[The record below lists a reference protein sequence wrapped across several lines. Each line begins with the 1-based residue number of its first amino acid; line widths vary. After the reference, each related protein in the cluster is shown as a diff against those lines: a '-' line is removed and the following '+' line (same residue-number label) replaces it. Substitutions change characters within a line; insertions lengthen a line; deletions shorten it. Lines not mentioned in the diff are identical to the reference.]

1 MAAVR
6 SSLLRKLWNA
16 VCGSLP
22 SSGFRRRE
30 DGAVFVEFA
39 IILPILIVL
48 FLGLAEFT
56 EAFSVNRK
64 LAGTAGAAADLVA
77 QEASVN
83 NAFLADVSA
92 LGQELMKPHNSAPLQ
107 LVIISVVADENNT
120 TTVDWSYPADAGYTQ
135 GGAYSL
141 PDGALTSPNSSLIIA
156 EARYDFTPT
165 VGHFLGTFEMNE
177 AAYYRPRLAQKVIK
191 TN

>member
-1 MAAVR
+1 MDPGLPLR
-6 SSLLRKLWNA
+6 SNLGDKEARRK
-16 VCGSLP
+16 
-22 SSGFRRRE
+22 GFRRRE

-64 LAGTAGAAADLVA
+64 LAGTAGSVADLVA

-92 LGQELMKPHNSAPLQ
+92 LGEELMKPHNTGPLE

-120 TTVDWSYPADAGYTQ
+120 TTVDWSYPSGAHTSGS
-135 GGAYSL
+135 AYSL

-156 EARYDFTPT
+156 EASYGFTPT
-165 VGHFLGTFEMNE
+165 IGHFLGTFEMTE
-177 AAYYRPRLAQKVIK
+177 AAYYRPRLAQKVMK

>member
-1 MAAVR
+1 MAAAR
-6 SSLLRKLWNA
+6 SSMPWRLRNA
-16 VCGSLP
+16 VCGRLRRG
-22 SSGFRRRE
+22 GFRRRE

-64 LAGTAGAAADLVA
+64 LAGTAGAVADLVA

-92 LGQELMKPHNSAPLQ
+92 LGEELMKPHNTGPLQ
-107 LVIISVVADENNT
+107 LVIISIVADENNT
-120 TTVDWSYPADAGYTQ
+120 TRVDWSYPADSGYTQ
-135 GGAYSL
+135 GGSYAL

-156 EARYDFTPT
+156 EASYGFTPT
-165 VGHFLGTFEMNE
+165 IGHFLGTFEMSE
-177 AAYYRPRLAQKVIK
+177 AAYYRPRLAQKVMK